1 VAAALTRNADLVLRV
16 LAFPI
21 VMAIAQLR
29 VLGLVGGAA
38 LLLLAYTDVEPVR
51 IIIYGFVAVAAIM
64 LATALSHFGGGLL
77 GIVVIVLA
85 VIAMWKS
92 ELIFDRVI
100 PTSDQIHL
108 TENIPV
114 LITRSVSGDTIAVS
128 IINDS
133 PDWLEATGVACQGY
147 FADGTPLIRSW
158 TKTVSW
164 GHWLAPG
171 EEIPRAEIASI
182 YPDDPSRYDLTRTA
196 CSVAHA
202 DFRRM
207 PPFIPSIAFEP
218 SDSGHSLF
226 HVTNDTPVTID
237 RLWFSCVGS
246 NRAREN
252 ISTRPAYSEELDYR
266 ITPGGTLT
274 LMTSDRRYGLTRCRV
289 YAVQTL

>member
-1 VAAALTRNADLVLRV
+1 MNPNADLVLRV

-38 LLLLAYTDVEPVR
+38 FLLLTYTDVEPVR
-51 IIIYGFVAVAAIM
+51 IIIYGVVAIATIM

-77 GIVVIVLA
+77 GVVGIVLA

-92 ELIFDRVI
+92 EVIFDRVI
-100 PTSDQIHL
+100 PTSDRIHL

-114 LITRSVSGDTIAVS
+114 QIAPSISRDTVSVSIA
-128 IINDS
+128 NDS
-133 PDWLEATGVACQGY
+133 PDWLEATGVA
-147 FADGTPLIRSW
+147 FADGSPMERPW

-171 EEIPRAEIASI
+171 EEIQRAEIASV
-182 YPDDPSRYDLTRTA
+182 YPDDPGRYDLHRTT
-196 CSVAHA
+196 CTVAHA

-207 PPFIPSIAFEP
+207 PAFIPSIEFEP
-218 SDSGHSLF
+218 QRSSGHSLF
-226 HVTNDTPVTID
+226 HVTNDTPVTIG

-246 NRAREN
+246 NRFRES
-252 ISTRPAYSEELDYR
+252 IQTRPAYSNDLDYQ
-266 ITPGGTLT
+266 IELGGTLT
-274 LMTSDRRYGLTRCRV
+274 LMTSDARYGLTSCRV
-289 YAVQTL
+289 YAVKTL